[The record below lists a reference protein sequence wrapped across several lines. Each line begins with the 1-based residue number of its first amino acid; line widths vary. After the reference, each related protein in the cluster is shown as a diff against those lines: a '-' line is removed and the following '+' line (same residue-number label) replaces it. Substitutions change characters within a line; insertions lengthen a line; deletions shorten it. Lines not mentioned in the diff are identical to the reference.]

1 MPTCVT
7 DAVYDHR
14 KRTYTFKFSFS
25 LTALGTDWVKANF
38 GHLPLATV
46 HQICF
51 DVIKH
56 GPAKYR
62 DAAEGTIASAMA
74 HLKFDS
80 TAEPLKFARA
90 RRAFSDACVAIH
102 NYIMD

>member
-1 MPTCVT
+1 V
-7 DAVYDHR
+7 
-14 KRTYTFKFSFS
+14 
-25 LTALGTDWVKANF
+25 
-38 GHLPLATV
+38 HL
-46 HQICF
+46 ICF

-62 DAAEGTIASAMA
+62 DAKDTIASRMA
-74 HLKFDS
+74 HRKFDS

-102 NYIMD
+102 AYIMG

>member
-7 DAVYDHR
+7 DAVYDRR
-14 KRTYTFKFSFS
+14 KGTYTFTFSFP
-25 LTALGTDWVKANF
+25 LTALGTKWVEAKF
-38 GHLPLATV
+38 GHLPLAIV
-46 HQICF
+46 HQICA

-74 HLKFDS
+74 HHKFDS

-102 NYIMD
+102 NDIMG